1 MIELACFLVV
11 IYLGFRILFGLLI
24 FLMEMWESFGND

>member
-11 IYLGFRILFGLLI
+11 IYLGFRILFGILV
-24 FLMEMWESFGND
+24 FLMEIWEALS